1 VWICGLLYILVSTQL
16 CPPSRHFQYTEVL
29 LLLWNG
35 YLSGWGCFI
44 CRRGWQE
51 VGGCGEFFYWW
62 QNSIS
67 SEWLF
72 FYTTT
77 LLLLDDMVDTLKNH
91 IHFNHRNWQVA
102 YSPFSPGL
110 RVEVRGE
117 ISSRMHGFT
126 HAGKTIQTY
135 SIWSIGWERPMI
147 SILMKRLN
155 YSKRSNCISLLFTVR
170 IYRLAESHNCY
181 FPYISQH
188 WMLQSLQH

>member
-1 VWICGLLYILVSTQL
+1 MWICGLLYILFSTQL
-16 CPPSRHFQYTEVL
+16 RFPCRHFQYTEVL

-44 CRRGWQE
+44 CRRGWKV

-67 SEWLF
+67 SEWL

-110 RVEVRGE
+110 RVELRGE
-117 ISSRMHGFT
+117 ISSTMQGFCSCRVNDT
-126 HAGKTIQTY
+126 DVFNSKYWMRETDDRNSYEKTA
-135 SIWSIGWERPMI
+135 
-147 SILMKRLN
+147 
-155 YSKRSNCISLLFTVR
+155 LFQAVK
-170 IYRLAESHNCY
+170 LH
-181 FPYISQH
+181 
-188 WMLQSLQH
+188 